1 MLIYAKILYTCYLNI
16 IIFIV
21 KILQKILSNN

>member
-1 MLIYAKILYTCYLNI
+1 MLIYTKILYTCYLNI